1 VYSPSGHNAAVL
13 PEIHEITVN
22 NRKGLIEVNVTGHD
36 SIRWISGG
44 EVVFRGTQLSLK
56 ENPEVE
62 KYVRAEIFGPK
73 EVIMG
78 TQPFGIR

>member
-1 VYSPSGHNAAVL
+1 MKIATP
-13 PEIHEITVN
+13 N
-22 NRKGLIEVNVTGHD
+22 NWECWL
-36 SIRWISGG
+36 
-44 EVVFRGTQLSLK
+44 FRETQLSLK

-62 KYVRAEIFGPK
+62 KYVRAEIFGPG